1 MNSNLSEFSRV
12 QPGST
17 VVDVF
22 PGKGDWTRTF
32 SEIVGPEGRVYAF
45 VPAEVAHLTSGPT
58 GNLNQN
64 VEVVTADM
72 LELPS
77 ELDVVWLNLF
87 YHDLHTPLV
96 QARGATADSFNRAVH
111 ARLKPGGFYVIVDH
125 VGVGD
130 TSPSLHRIDP
140 AVVRAEVERAGF
152 VLDEES
158 RALANSADPHT
169 AKVFDASI
177 KGKTDRFAYRF
188 RKA

>member
-1 MNSNLSEFSRV
+1 MNANISEFARV
-12 QPGST
+12 RAGST

-32 SEIVGPEGRVYAF
+32 SDVVGREGRVYSF
-45 VPAEVAHLTSGPT
+45 VPTEVAHLTSGPA
-58 GNLNQN
+58 GSLNAN
-64 VEVVTADM
+64 VEVLKADL

-77 ELDVVWLNLF
+77 SLDVVWLSLF
-87 YHDLHTPLV
+87 YHDLHTPLM

-111 ARLKPGGFYVIVDH
+111 ARLKPGGYYVIIDH

-130 TSPSLHRIDP
+130 GSPSLHRIDP
-140 AVVRAEVERAGF
+140 AVARAEVERAGF

-158 RALANSADPHT
+158 RALANPADPHT
-169 AKVFDASI
+169 AKVFDAAI